1 MRFEASNINFLFQDI
16 ENVDDDE
23 LVAGAPQY
31 TDDDVIGTSSET
43 DATASVSFSGGDDV
57 GRQSPR
63 VHGDVTNEP
72 LDRGLESRSPTEGH
86 SDTSSNPDET
96 SNVSDLQ
103 SLVTRLTQENEELKR
118 QVVCKI
124 CMDPVYTKPLVTIRC
139 LLVLYHTEHIVSK

>member
-1 MRFEASNINFLFQDI
+1 MGFEASNINFLFQDI

-63 VHGDVTNEP
+63 VHEDVTNEP
-72 LDRGLESRSPTEGH
+72 LDRGLESCSPTEGH
-86 SDTSSNPDET
+86 SDASSNPDET

-124 CMDPVYTKPLVTIRC
+124 CMDPVYTKPLVG
-139 LLVLYHTEHIVSK
+139 LLVLDHY

>member
-1 MRFEASNINFLFQDI
+1 MGFEASNKNFLFQDI

-43 DATASVSFSGGDDV
+43 DATASVSFGGGGDDV

-63 VHGDVTNEP
+63 VHEDVTNEP
-72 LDRGLESRSPTEGH
+72 LDRGLESCSPTEGH

-124 CMDPVYTKPLVTIRC
+124 CMDPVYTKPLVTI
-139 LLVLYHTEHIVSK
+139 LA